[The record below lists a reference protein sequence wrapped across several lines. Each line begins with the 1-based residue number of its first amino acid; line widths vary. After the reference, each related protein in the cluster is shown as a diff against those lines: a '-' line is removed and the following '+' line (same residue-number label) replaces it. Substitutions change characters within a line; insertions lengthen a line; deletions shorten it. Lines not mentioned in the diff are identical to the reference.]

1 MVYLPD
7 MSSFKN
13 YIINP
18 ETLMYE
24 IKEVSMRSKFL
35 RYLSVFLV
43 SAALSVF
50 YFWIYV
56 SVLGLDL
63 PKTVILKKANDRW
76 NSKLE
81 LMNRQLDAYEEA
93 LDGLGMRDNDIYRS
107 IFGMN
112 DIPDAVRNSG
122 LGGVAR
128 YAALDDEVSRNS
140 LLLRTQVR
148 LDNIMKKAYVQS
160 TSFDEVATLSKR
172 AGDMASCVPAIPP
185 MNPDPSKF
193 RLTSKFGYRSDPI
206 SGRTTMHTGFD
217 FACRPGNPVYSTGDG
232 IVESVS
238 FEFFGYGNSII
249 INHGFGYKTRYAH
262 LSVITVAEGMKIKRG
277 DCIGE
282 SGNSGKSTGPHLHYE
297 VMYRDNY
304 VNPEN
309 YFDLSMTPAE
319 YMEMVRRSED
329 SSEKMLRKPF
339 KLATRKK

>member
-35 RYLSVFLV
+35 KYLGVFLG
-43 SAALSVF
+43 SVVLAVL

-63 PKTVILKKANDRW
+63 PKTVFLKKTNARW
-76 NSKLE
+76 NTKLE

-93 LDGLGMRDNDIYRS
+93 LEGLGMRDDDIYRS

-112 DIPDAVRNSG
+112 EIPDAVRNSG
-122 LGGVAR
+122 IGGVSR
-128 YAALDDEVSRNS
+128 YASLDEEISRNS
-140 LLLRTQVR
+140 LLLKTEVR

-217 FACRPGNPVYSTGDG
+217 FACNPGNPVYSTGDG
-232 IVESVS
+232 EVESVS

-262 LSVITVAEGMKIKRG
+262 LSVINVAEGMKIKRG

-297 VMYRDNY
+297 VIYRNDY

-319 YMEMVRRSED
+319 YMEMVRKSENE
-329 SSEKMLRKPF
+329 SEKMLRKPF
-339 KLATRKK
+339 KIATRK

>member
-1 MVYLPD
+1 

-24 IKEVSMRSKFL
+24 IKEVSTRSKFL
-35 RYLSVFLV
+35 KYLGVFLGSV
-43 SAALSVF
+43 ALSVL

-63 PKTVILKKANDRW
+63 PKTVILRKANDRW

-112 DIPDAVRNSG
+112 EIPDAVRNSG
-122 LGGVAR
+122 IGGVAR
-128 YAALDDEVSRNS
+128 YAALDEDVSRNS

-217 FACRPGNPVYSTGDG
+217 FACKPGNPVYSTGDG
-232 IVESVS
+232 VVESVS

-262 LSVITVAEGMKIKRG
+262 LSVINVAEGMKIKRG

-297 VMYRDNY
+297 VHLRDVVQNPANY
-304 VNPEN
+304 
-309 YFDLSMTPAE
+309 YFLDLSPE
-319 YMEMVRRSED
+319 QYEELIEMSENVGQVMD
-329 SSEKMLRKPF
+329 
-339 KLATRKK
+339 